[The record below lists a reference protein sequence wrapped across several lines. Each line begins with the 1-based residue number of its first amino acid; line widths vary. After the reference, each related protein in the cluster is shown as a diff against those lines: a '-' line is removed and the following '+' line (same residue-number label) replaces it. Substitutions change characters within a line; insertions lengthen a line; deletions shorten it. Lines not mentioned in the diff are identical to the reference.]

1 MIIYEEQ
8 RFGVKQKER
17 LKKIRETIHVL
28 TLTATPIPRTLQ
40 LALTGVKDLSL
51 ISTPPVDR
59 LAVRTFI
66 LPWDGVVLRD
76 GLMREHF
83 RGGQSFVV
91 CPRLRDL
98 TEMQERLKTV
108 SPELK
113 VTVAHGQMAPQ
124 LLEDTMNAFYDK
136 QYDILLSTNIIESG
150 IDIPSVNTIIIHRAD
165 MFGLSALYQL
175 RGRVGRSKQ
184 RGYAYL
190 TVDPR
195 KPMTADATRRLE
207 VMKTLDSLGAGF
219 NLASHDMDIRGAGNL
234 VGEEQSGHIREVGVE
249 LYQQMLEEAVTSLS
263 SEIAAEDKEEW
274 SPILNTG
281 LAVLLPEDY
290 VSEIDVR
297 LNLYRR
303 LGALESRRD
312 IDSFGQE
319 LEDRFGRMPLPVEN
333 LLFTLSMKLLARRA
347 NVEKLDVG
355 PKGVVLK
362 FKDDRFAEPM
372 KLLGWVE
379 KNKKIITRR
388 DDQRLVYKRKLET
401 DDEKR
406 VGVERL
412 LKNLVKLAQGDSG
425 AKTAGT

>member
-1 MIIYEEQ
+1 
-8 RFGVKQKER
+8 
-17 LKKIRETIHVL
+17 
-28 TLTATPIPRTLQ
+28 
-40 LALTGVKDLSL
+40 
-51 ISTPPVDR
+51 
-59 LAVRTFI
+59 
-66 LPWDGVVLRD
+66 
-76 GLMREHF
+76 
-83 RGGQSFVV
+83 
-91 CPRLRDL
+91 
-98 TEMQERLKTV
+98 
-108 SPELK
+108 
-113 VTVAHGQMAPQ
+113 
-124 LLEDTMNAFYDK
+124 
-136 QYDILLSTNIIESG
+136 
-150 IDIPSVNTIIIHRAD
+150 

>member
-1 MIIYEEQ
+1 M
-8 RFGVKQKER
+8 
-17 LKKIRETIHVL
+17 
-28 TLTATPIPRTLQ
+28 
-40 LALTGVKDLSL
+40 
-51 ISTPPVDR
+51 
-59 LAVRTFI
+59 
-66 LPWDGVVLRD
+66 
-76 GLMREHF
+76 
-83 RGGQSFVV
+83 
-91 CPRLRDL
+91 
-98 TEMQERLKTV
+98 
-108 SPELK
+108 
-113 VTVAHGQMAPQ
+113 
-124 LLEDTMNAFYDK
+124 
-136 QYDILLSTNIIESG
+136 
-150 IDIPSVNTIIIHRAD
+150 
-165 MFGLSALYQL
+165 
-175 RGRVGRSKQ
+175 
-184 RGYAYL
+184 
-190 TVDPR
+190 
-195 KPMTADATRRLE
+195 
-207 VMKTLDSLGAGF
+207 
-219 NLASHDMDIRGAGNL
+219 
-234 VGEEQSGHIREVGVE
+234 GEEQSGHIREVGVE
-249 LYQQMLEEAVTSLS
+249 LYQQMLEGPLTSLS

-290 VSEIDVR
+290 VSQIDVR

-303 LGALESRRD
+303 LALESRRD
-312 IDSFGQE
+312 IDIFGQE

-379 KNKKIITRR
+379 KNKKIITHR

-412 LKNLVKLAQGDSG
+412 LKTLVKLAQGDSG